1 MPAIAGQSHAAAPW
15 GFGILLTAS
24 LVSSLIMLES
34 NIVAVSLPAMG
45 RALGAS
51 FTDIQWVI
59 SAYVV
64 TYAFLL
70 LASGNYADLY
80 GRKKSMVI
88 GPLIFAVASL
98 ACGFAT
104 TSLLLN
110 AARAAQGLGGAFLLT
125 ASLAIIGNRFKGA
138 ERTRAFALRG
148 GRALAS
154 PWAHS
159 AIGTFEMPNDPE
171 NVCQSGKTGSERRAV
186 RVTRLTQSSIET

>member
-1 MPAIAGQSHAAAPW
+1 MPAIAGQSHAAAPS

-148 GRALAS
+148 GGEPWHRPGHTPQLALLRCRMTLRMSANRAR
-154 PWAHS
+154 
-159 AIGTFEMPNDPE
+159 PE
-171 NVCQSGKTGSERRAV
+171 VSGARSE
-186 RVTRLTQSSIET
+186 